1 MAKQSRRTFSITDAE
16 MFEAQKTKRGF
27 FIEDKTD
34 FIAFDEDF
42 KDPFADDWQTA
53 IDAAET
59 ILQDETL
66 TDQLTQLTNEVE
78 KQMRNCRDKFQDSK
92 YFIEKTFPDNVPVW
106 NEFGY
111 NNYDDARRYQIKMIQ
126 FMKNFSLVAT
136 KYKTQLIAKGYLQ
149 TKIDEIETL
158 RTALDTANQNQELF
172 KGNQPVSTQERINVY
187 NDLWAIMV
195 KVCTAGKRIFKN
207 DFAKLQRYLLPP
219 GEETAE
225 AFIISG
231 TVTDSVTNALLE
243 DVVVNIASL
252 NLSMQTGTNGK
263 YGFGGVPDGDYTLS
277 AKLPGYNDGTADV
290 TVAGG
295 IAVVKDFALVKEI

>member
-1 MAKQSRRTFSITDAE
+1 MAKQSRRAFSITDAE

-27 FIEDKTD
+27 FIEDQAEFENFDTD
-34 FIAFDEDF
+34 F
-42 KDPFADDWQTA
+42 KTPFEADWLTA
-53 IDAAET
+53 IDNAET

-66 TDQLTQLTNEVE
+66 TDQLTQLTNAVE
-78 KQMRNCRDKFQDSK
+78 KEMRNCRDKFQDSK

-136 KYKTQLIAKGYLQ
+136 KYKTLLIAKGYTQ
-149 TKIDEIETL
+149 PKIDEIETF
-158 RTALDTANQNQELF
+158 RAALDTANQNQELF

-187 NDLWAIMV
+187 NELWDILV

-225 AFIISG
+225 AIIISG
-231 TVTDSVTNALLE
+231 TITDSVTNLPLQDVEVEIAAL
-243 DVVVNIASL
+243 SL
-252 NLSMQTGTNGK
+252 NMVTGANGK

-277 AKLPGYNDGTADV
+277 AKLAGYADGTADV
-290 TVAGG
+290 TIAGG
-295 IAVVKDFALVKEI
+295 VAVVKDFALVKV